1 MKVEVEV
8 VVVGV
13 VEELRVRRG
22 RFGIDGAGDVDGD
35 VERLKEE
42 REEDED
48 ERGLGACL
56 VES

>member
-22 RFGIDGAGDVDGD
+22 RFGIDGAGDEWRAHV
-35 VERLKEE
+35 
-42 REEDED
+42 
-48 ERGLGACL
+48 
-56 VES
+56 